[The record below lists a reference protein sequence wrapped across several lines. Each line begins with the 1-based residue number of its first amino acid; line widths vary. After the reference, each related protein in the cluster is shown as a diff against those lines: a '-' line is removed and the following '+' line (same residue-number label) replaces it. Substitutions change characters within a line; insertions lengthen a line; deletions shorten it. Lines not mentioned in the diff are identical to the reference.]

1 MEVKTAIAVVRPPP
15 ISNVLSWIEGRKF
28 PTEKPLLDVAQAVPS
43 YPPANA
49 LRNYLSDCAKQEDTA
64 LYTDIA
70 GLSRLRQALAV
81 HLSSDYGGNIK
92 AEQIAIT
99 AGCNQ
104 AFCVAVDT
112 LAGPGDEI
120 IIPLPYYFNHHMWL
134 TMRSI
139 APKYVPFHRNGPTA
153 ESIAPLITEKTRA
166 IALTSPN
173 NPTGLEYSPET
184 ITKIYDLAV
193 EKNIALIVDET
204 YKDFRSNPGPPHSV
218 FQQDNWPENYI
229 HLYSFSKAYALTG
242 YRIGAITTNANF
254 ISHVE
259 KVLDCLTICASHIS
273 QLAALYGLENLGS
286 WKNTRAVET
295 RDKMAYLKQSF
306 QNQHLKYELVS
317 SGAYFA
323 YIKHPFS
330 KSSDIVAEQLAR
342 QQNVL
347 CLPGTMFGPEQQNYL
362 RFAFANLQTH
372 DIPELVERLILSQNH
387 STT

>member
-1 MEVKTAIAVVRPPP
+1 MEVKTAIAAVRPPP

-49 LRNYLSDCAKQEDTA
+49 LRNYLSDCAKQENTA

-139 APKYVPFHRNGPTA
+139 VPKYVPFHRNGPTD

-184 ITKIYDLAV
+184 ITKIYDLAA
-193 EKNIALIVDET
+193 EKN
-204 YKDFRSNPGPPHSV
+204 
-218 FQQDNWPENYI
+218 
-229 HLYSFSKAYALTG
+229 
-242 YRIGAITTNANF
+242 
-254 ISHVE
+254 
-259 KVLDCLTICASHIS
+259 
-273 QLAALYGLENLGS
+273 LA
-286 WKNTRAVET
+286 
-295 RDKMAYLKQSF
+295 
-306 QNQHLKYELVS
+306 
-317 SGAYFA
+317 
-323 YIKHPFS
+323 
-330 KSSDIVAEQLAR
+330 
-342 QQNVL
+342 
-347 CLPGTMFGPEQQNYL
+347 
-362 RFAFANLQTH
+362 
-372 DIPELVERLILSQNH
+372 
-387 STT
+387 